1 MQALGSDTALDPT
14 GPYRAETRIK
24 HDPVP
29 GYVLQSRRRGGKQQ
43 TQGQRGEGSGCQG
56 SRNRASP
63 KGHITLVINQ
73 GLLQGEVMSELGLK
87 GGMCIFA

>member
-43 TQGQRGEGSGCQG
+43 TQYKAKEG
-56 SRNRASP
+56 
-63 KGHITLVINQ
+63 KGADAREAET
-73 GLLQGEVMSELGLK
+73 GRSLK
-87 GGMCIFA
+87 GT